1 MRGIVRKSLSKVT
14 EIGGDSVAF
23 PVIGTGNLA
32 FPSQEAS
39 RILLD
44 EAVAFCQANP
54 LSSLKDIRFVLFHG
68 DQGVIDAFQQEGNS
82 LKEKYRKVVEVVQG
96 NWLFQL
102 SVLKDSEKTGYTCNY
117 NAASYSKY
125 IIDEGGKK
133 FKGMI
138 FCLLT
143 KIHVKSNLIFFFVKL
158 ALKLQQKDS

>member
-96 NWLFQL
+96 NWL
-102 SVLKDSEKTGYTCNY
+102 
-117 NAASYSKY
+117 
-125 IIDEGGKK
+125 II
-133 FKGMI
+133 
-138 FCLLT
+138 
-143 KIHVKSNLIFFFVKL
+143 S
-158 ALKLQQKDS
+158 A